1 MIASMVTAATDMRL
15 LAEQLDLPFQ
25 EQIDDHLTDGR
36 LLSGLPLATA
46 RSRQLLPLAIEDGR
60 LLLAVADPTDLLL
73 QDEMARHFELPI
85 QPVVV
90 PSAEL
95 NAAINRCYTRIAG
108 SASDVVET
116 LAVEDLSTIATE
128 LSQPQDL
135 LDLTDEAPVIRLLN
149 AILFQA
155 VKERASDIH
164 IEPYE
169 RTLEVRFRIDGIL
182 HLKLEPPKLLQEA
195 LSSRVKIMASLNIA
209 EKRLPQDGR
218 MKVLVAGHD
227 VDIRVSVVPTFF
239 GERIVLRLLDR
250 KQGIKPL
257 SEIGFSERDNRL
269 MERLLGRS
277 NGIILVTGPTG
288 SGKTT
293 TLYAALSR
301 LNRQERNL
309 ITIEDP
315 IEYQLAGVGQ
325 IQVHSKI
332 DLTFAAGLR
341 AVLRQDPDVIMVG
354 EIRDAETAEIAMQ
367 ASLTGH
373 LVLSTLHTNDTATAI
388 TRLIDMGIEPFMVAS
403 SLAGILAQRLV
414 RTICP
419 HCKESYRPDEPI
431 AGLPEVLYRGRGC
444 DRCFGQGTLGR
455 IGIYELLPIDAELCS
470 MITRR
475 APAGEI
481 KGYALSR
488 GMRTLRDDGFEKVA
502 AGITTLEEVLRVT
515 QEEYA
520 DLSL

>member
-1 MIASMVTAATDMRL
+1 MSAGLPADILKQTAARL
-15 LAEQLDLPFQ
+15 GFLYQ
-25 EQIDDHLTDGR
+25 EQIDDHQADDAII
-36 LLSGLPLATA
+36 SKLPLSFVRA
-46 RSRQLLPLAIEDGR
+46 RCLLPLAVQDGH
-60 LLLAVADPTDLLL
+60 LLLALGNPADLLS
-73 QDEMARHFELPI
+73 QDEVAQHYGLPVRGI
-85 QPVVV
+85 VV
-90 PSAEL
+90 PEEEL
-95 NAAINRCYTRIAG
+95 LAAINRLYSRTAG
-108 SASDVVET
+108 SARDVVEN
-116 LAVEDLSTIATE
+116 LVAEDLSTIATE
-128 LSQPQDL
+128 LSRPQDL

-182 HLKLEPPKLLQEA
+182 HMKLEPPKMLQEA
-195 LSSRVKIMASLNIA
+195 LVSRVKIMAALNIA

-218 MKVLVAGHD
+218 LKVLVAGHE
-227 VDIRVSVVPTFF
+227 VDIRVSIIPTFF
-239 GERIVLRLLDR
+239 GERTVLRLLDR
-250 KQGIKPL
+250 KQGVRSL
-257 SEIGFSERDNRL
+257 GDIGFSQRDSDI
-269 MERLLGRS
+269 MERLLTRTS
-277 NGIILVTGPTG
+277 GIILVTGPTG

-293 TLYAALSR
+293 TLYAAISR
-301 LNRQERNL
+301 LDRQEKNI

-315 IEYQLAGVGQ
+315 IEYQLSGVGQ

-341 AVLRQDPDVIMVG
+341 AVLRQDPDIIMVG

-373 LVLSTLHTNDTATAI
+373 LVLSTLHTNDAATAI

-414 RTICP
+414 RVICP
-419 HCKESYRPDEPI
+419 HCKESYQPEQTLP
-431 AGLPEVLYRGRGC
+431 GLPETLYRGRGC
-444 DRCFGQGTLGR
+444 ERCFGQGTMGR
-455 IGIYELLPIDAELCS
+455 TGIYELLPIDAELCG

-475 APAGEI
+475 VPTGEI
-481 KGYALSR
+481 KTHALNR
-488 GMRTLRDDGFEKVA
+488 GMRTLRDDGMAKVA

-520 DLSL
+520 DLLL

>member
-1 MIASMVTAATDMRL
+1 MNDDRSAEGLRQIADRLGLPFLERIDDQQADETL
-15 LAEQLDLPFQ
+15 LA
-25 EQIDDHLTDGR
+25 R
-36 LLSGLPLATA
+36 LPLSFA
-46 RSRQLLPLAIEDGR
+46 RGHCLLPLAVTDGR
-60 LLLAVADPTDLLL
+60 LLLATGAPTDLLT
-73 QDEMARHFELPI
+73 QDEVANRYGMPVSVLVAPPEEVLAAVNRLYARTADTARE
-85 QPVVV
+85 
-90 PSAEL
+90 
-95 NAAINRCYTRIAG
+95 
-108 SASDVVET
+108 VVEN
-116 LAVEDLSTIATE
+116 LVGEDLSTIATE
-128 LSQPQDL
+128 LAHPQDL
-135 LDLTDEAPVIRLLN
+135 LDLEDEAPVIRLLN

-182 HLKLEPPKLLQEA
+182 HLMLEPPKLLQEA
-195 LSSRVKIMASLNIA
+195 LISRVKIMASLNIA

-218 MKVLVAGHD
+218 FKVLVAGHE
-227 VDIRVSVVPTFF
+227 VDLRVSIVPTFY
-239 GERIVLRLLDR
+239 GERTVLRLLDR
-250 KQGIKPL
+250 KQGVRSL
-257 SEIGFSERDNRL
+257 ADIGFSPRDAGI
-269 MERLLGRS
+269 MERLLTRTS
-277 NGIILVTGPTG
+277 GIILVTGPTG

-293 TLYAALSR
+293 TLYAAISR
-301 LNRQERNL
+301 LDRREKNI

-315 IEYQLAGVGQ
+315 IEYQLTGVGQ
-325 IQVHSKI
+325 IQVNARI

-341 AVLRQDPDVIMVG
+341 SVLRQDPDIIMVG

-373 LVLSTLHTNDTATAI
+373 LVLSTLHTNDAATAV

-419 HCKESYRPDEPI
+419 HCREPYQP
-431 AGLPEVLYRGRGC
+431 AETLPGLPTTLYRGRGC
-444 DRCFGQGTLGR
+444 PHCFGQGTLGR
-455 IGIYELLPIDAELCS
+455 TGIYELLPIDAELCG

-475 APAGEI
+475 APAGEL
-481 KGYALSR
+481 KDHALRR
-488 GMRTLRDDGFEKVA
+488 GMRTLRDDGLAKVA

-520 DLSL
+520 DLPL